1 MSETHR
7 NLLAEAAPQT
17 RMPEDPAAAELSAE
31 GGRER
36 FGEIVRANPT
46 SSLCWALLAEGALA
60 MSSPEGDIAAYAYAR
75 TGYHRGLDT
84 LRRSGWKGAGQ
95 VPWEHAPNR
104 GFLRA
109 LWALAVAAKR
119 IGEGDENERCTQLL
133 RDSSEAG
140 WRALSGET
148 ADPNR
153 TPNPAIDLGGEA
165 APTRVGPQGEI
176 DPPEEDDSADGASRP
191 ASPASPSRGS
201 SAPKSTPRSQLLNPG
216 KTVQAAAEQQ

>member
-7 NLLAEAAPQT
+7 NLLADAAPQT

-36 FGEIVRANPT
+36 FGEIIRAYPT

-109 LWALAVAAKR
+109 LWALAVAAGR
-119 IGEGDENERCTQLL
+119 IGETEENERCTQLL

-140 WRALSGET
+140 WRTLSGET
-148 ADPNR
+148 GDPNR
-153 TPNPAIDLGGEA
+153 TPNPATDLGGEA

-176 DPPEEDDSADGASRP
+176 DPPTEENSEEKAPRP
-191 ASPASPSRGS
+191 ASPQAPARGP
-201 SAPKSTPRSQLLNPG
+201 SAPKTTPRSHLLNPE
-216 KTVQAAAEQQ
+216 KAVQAASEQQ